1 MSSDTTATRIK
12 KTIKQV
18 YTPSLETDLYKSLI
32 SQFYLHDVDDIEVE
46 KILTELYH
54 DFDDHDIDLGEIIS
68 LKDKMYNGEVE
79 PNSGVDGI
87 SNLLTANYDK
97 KTAKN
102 VTSNL
107 KDILKQFDKH
117 NILSLSISD
126 SKFVKLDNSKCEVV
140 IQSISFNRKG
150 KDTSDYIRVLSCYPY
165 RIIIHDNPI
174 SDAGRTFTI
183 YWMTKNGGV
192 FTTDTMLIPEI
203 ETYLENHAY
212 VLSPKLL
219 RGTVAAIIQISIDKN
234 LAIIKNEIETP
245 GFYWNTDTEQLDVID
260 YEYTSPSISEIEKSL
275 KLIEGL
281 QDFFKG
287 QEAKLATT
295 LKHALVA
302 PFGFAKKQMNLPLEQ
317 LIPYLYHYGK
327 AGSGKTTIARI
338 GTYFWSEPSAE
349 NDIGGSEFDTIAR
362 LGAQVSK
369 STFLLIVN
377 EPDTVFK
384 RPTLTETMKTC
395 VERTNARRRFE
406 GKTFQ
411 TILSL
416 ATVQFT
422 SNHALP
428 NDEGLARRFLQ
439 ILYSHSEKKTD
450 EEKDEFMKKYRMDQP
465 AICRFHDLKPLA
477 NFCLDYIRANP
488 EVLRLGWKELSN
500 KIIMQAYIRCGR
512 KVPQWL
518 LEFVES
524 VTLDDLDEEETE
536 ELRMFFIEEIN
547 KKCSK
552 IYPDEWTSPEDDHT
566 RKVKGADDFHERVFD
581 VINERQI
588 PYMVMHHASNGH
600 DYVCFTT
607 GLKKALHNANQA
619 CYNVKSIAE
628 LLGWNYKTVKLPKP
642 TKVMT
647 IRFDKFLK
655 FLYPNYNE
663 MEDL

>member
-1 MSSDTTATRIK
+1 MSTDTTATQIRKAIK
-12 KTIKQV
+12 PIYKPI
-18 YTPSLETDLYKSLI
+18 LEEDMYKSLI
-32 SQFYLHDVDDIEVE
+32 SQFYHHSTDELEVE
-46 KILTELYH
+46 KILTELYN
-54 DFDDHDIDLGEIIS
+54 DIDDHEITLGEIID
-68 LKDKMYNGEVE
+68 LKDKMYLGEVE

-87 SNLLTANYDK
+87 SKLLTANYDK
-97 KTAKN
+97 KTAIN
-102 VTSNL
+102 VTQEL
-107 KDILKQFDKH
+107 KDILTPFDSN
-117 NILSLSISD
+117 NILSLPLSD
-126 SKFVKLDNSKCEVV
+126 TKYVKLDNAKCEVV

-150 KDTSDYIRVLSCYPY
+150 KDTTDNLRVLSCYPY

-183 YWMTKNGGV
+183 YWITKNGGT

-212 VLSPKLL
+212 VLSPKQL
-219 RGTVAAIIQISIDKN
+219 RGTVAAIIQISIDSK
-234 LAIIKNEIETP
+234 LAVIKNEIETP
-245 GFYWNTDTEQLDVID
+245 GFYWNSETDTIEVID
-260 YEYTSPSISEIEKSL
+260 YQFTKPTIDDLNKSL
-275 KLIEGL
+275 DLIEDL
-281 QDFFKG
+281 QDWFPN
-287 QEAKLATT
+287 QESKLATT
-295 LKHALVA
+295 LKHALIA

-317 LIPYLYHYGK
+317 LIPYLYHFGK

-338 GTYFWSEPSAE
+338 GTYFWSEPSSE
-349 NDIGGSEFDTIAR
+349 NDIGGSEFDTLAR

-411 TILSL
+411 PILSL

-450 EEKDEFMKKYRMDQP
+450 EEKDAFMKKYRIDQP
-465 AICRFHDLKPLA
+465 AICKFHDLKPLA
-477 NFCLDYIRANP
+477 NFCLEYIQGNP
-488 EVLRLGWKELSN
+488 EVLRLNWKELSN
-500 KIIMQAYIRCGR
+500 KIVMQAYIKCQR
-512 KVPQWL
+512 KVPEWL
-518 LEFVES
+518 LTFVES
-524 VTLDDLDEEETE
+524 VTLDDLDDEETE
-536 ELRMFFIEEIN
+536 ELRMFFVDEIN
-547 KKCSK
+547 KKAGNV
-552 IYPDEWTSPEDDHT
+552 YADEWESPEDSNEEY
-566 RKVKGADDFHERVFD
+566 VKSSDAFHRRVFN

-588 PYMVMHHASNGH
+588 PYMVMHHSNNGY
-600 DYVCFTT
+600 DYVCFTS
-607 GLKKALHNANQA
+607 GLKKALHKANQA

-628 LLGWNYKTVKLPKP
+628 LLGWSYKTVKLPKP
-642 TKVMT
+642 TKVMV

-655 FLYPNYNE
+655 FLYPNYDE

>member
-1 MSSDTTATRIK
+1 MSSDTTATQIK
-12 KTIKQV
+12 RTIKPV
-18 YTPSLETDLYKSLI
+18 YKPVLEEDMYTSLI
-32 SQFYLHDVDDIEVE
+32 SQFYHHDADSIEVE
-46 KILTELYH
+46 KILTELYNE
-54 DFDDHDIDLGEIIS
+54 FDDHNITLGDIIS
-68 LKDKMYNGEVE
+68 LKDKMYLGEVE

-87 SNLLTANYDK
+87 SKLLTANFDK
-97 KTAKN
+97 KTAIN
-102 VTSNL
+102 VTEEL
-107 KDILKQFDKH
+107 KDILTPYDSS
-117 NILSLSISD
+117 NILSLPLSD
-126 SKFVKLDNSKCEVV
+126 TKYVKLDSGKCEVV

-150 KDTSDYIRVLSCYPY
+150 KDTTDYLRVLSCYPY

-183 YWMTKNGGV
+183 YWITKNGGT

-212 VLSPKLL
+212 VLSPKQL
-219 RGTVAAIIQISIDKN
+219 RGIVAAIIQISIDN
-234 LAIIKNEIETP
+234 NIAIIKNEIETP
-245 GFYWNTDTEQLDVID
+245 GFYWNSDTEQIDIID
-260 YEYTSPSISEIEKSL
+260 YEYESPTTDDILKSL
-275 KLIEGL
+275 TLIEDL
-281 QDFFKG
+281 KHFFIG

-295 LKHALVA
+295 LKHALIA

-327 AGSGKTTIARI
+327 AGSGKTTAARI
-338 GTYFWSEPSAE
+338 GTYFWSEPSSE

-450 EEKDEFMKKYRMDQP
+450 EEKNAFMKKYRLDQP
-465 AICRFHDLKPLA
+465 AICKFHDLKPLA
-477 NFCLDYIRANP
+477 YFCLDYIVANP
-488 EVLRLGWKELSN
+488 EVLRLNWKDLAN
-500 KIIMQAYIRCGR
+500 KIIMQAYIRCQR
-512 KVPQWL
+512 KVPEWL
-518 LEFVES
+518 LDFVES
-524 VTLDDLDEEETE
+524 VSLDDLDDEETE
-536 ELRMFFIEEIN
+536 ELRMFFIDEIN
-547 KKCSK
+547 KKTNK
-552 IYPDEWTSPEDDHT
+552 VYADEWSSPDDSNK
-566 RKVKGADDFHERVFD
+566 RVVKSSEAFYDRVFD

-588 PYMVMHHASNGH
+588 PYMVMHHAANDK
-600 DYVCFTT
+600 DYVCFTS

-628 LLGWNYKTVKLPKP
+628 LLGWEYKTVKLPKP
-642 TKVMT
+642 TKVMR

-655 FLYPNYNE
+655 FLYPNYDE
-663 MEDL
+663 MEDI